1 MTRCRMRMALLK
13 WMLGLLALGM
23 QQARAQGAATRA
35 VPASGEREPLTLYAV
50 KYGESAY
57 PAARLLKGD
66 TSGKNLT
73 IAWMFY
79 AVKAGNEIVL
89 IDTGFSDT
97 NEASRAG
104 VTLLQYQPALAAVG
118 ITPESV
124 TQVVLTH
131 THSDHAANVALYPK
145 ATVIVNR
152 REAESAFLKTIGRDR
167 LVTFDESY
175 AVIPGITVRR
185 VGGHTAGS
193 SYVEVAVGKKT
204 YLLAGDEAYL
214 PENLAKLIPVGSVV
228 DVEAN
233 LKFLTMA
240 KRSGAE
246 VLTLHDPA
254 VVKAGCVRQIAP

>member
-1 MTRCRMRMALLK
+1 MTRWRLKRMLQRV
-13 WMLGLLALGM
+13 MLGMLAVGGM
-23 QQARAQGAATRA
+23 QQVRAQGSATGA
-35 VPASGEREPLTLYAV
+35 VQAPGEPLTLYAV

-57 PAARLLKGD
+57 PAVRLIKGD

-79 AVKAGNEIVL
+79 AVKAGREIVL

-97 NEASRAG
+97 NEASRSG
-104 VTLLQYQPALAAVG
+104 VTLLPYQPALAAVG
-118 ITPESV
+118 ITPETV
-124 TQVVLTH
+124 THVVLTH
-131 THSDHAANVALYPK
+131 THSDHAANVSLYPK

-152 REAESAFLKTIGRDR
+152 REEGSAFLKTVGRDR
-167 LVTFDESY
+167 LVTFDASY
-175 AVIPGITVRR
+175 PVMPGMTVRR

-193 SYVEVAVGKKT
+193 SVVELAVCGKT

-214 PENLAKLIPVGSVV
+214 PENLSKLIPVGSAV
-228 DVEAN
+228 DVNAN

-240 KRSGAE
+240 KNSGAV

>member
-1 MTRCRMRMALLK
+1 MRMALLK

-23 QQARAQGAATRA
+23 QQARAQDAATRA
-35 VPASGEREPLTLYAV
+35 VPASGEPLTLYAV

-57 PAARLLKGD
+57 PASRLLKGD

-79 AVKAGNEIVL
+79 AVKAGKEIVL

-152 REAESAFLKTIGRDR
+152 REEGSVYLKMIERDR
-167 LVTFDESY
+167 LVTFDASCP
-175 AVIPGITVRR
+175 VIPGMTVRR

-193 SYVEVAVGKKT
+193 SVVELAVCGKT
-204 YLLAGDEAYL
+204 YFLAGDEAYL
-214 PENLAKLIPVGSVV
+214 PENLAKLIPVGSAV